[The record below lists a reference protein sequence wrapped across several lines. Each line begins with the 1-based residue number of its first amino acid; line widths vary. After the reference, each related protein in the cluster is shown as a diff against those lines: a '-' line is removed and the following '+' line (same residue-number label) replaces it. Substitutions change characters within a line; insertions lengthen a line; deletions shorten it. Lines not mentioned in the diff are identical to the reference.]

1 MASACAHVVENKT
14 SINNYIFFY
23 INKTATVAHS
33 DRNVK
38 DIPRPVGS
46 PARKIEEYD

>member
-23 INKTATVAHS
+23 INKTATVTHS
-33 DRNVK
+33 DVK

-46 PARKIEEYD
+46 PAHIKIEEYD

>member
-14 SINNYIFFY
+14 SINNYIFFD
-23 INKTATVAHS
+23 INKTATVTHG
-33 DRNVK
+33 DVK

-46 PARKIEEYD
+46 PAHIKIEEYD